1 MCGELDGDLLVNE
14 EIHAQFLATARMIGA
29 DNRAAADPPPKG
41 LNGEKGRA
49 AYMDRLF
56 KESLTRAIGDVNG
69 ADDNEKVDALAS
81 QAIAF
86 ARLAGFIAG
95 QLPPDADLFRPVIE
109 ALTAGQGEPRQ
120 LIDARRADHHHHH
133 GHGTQGHGNHG
144 GHDGG

>member
-1 MCGELDGDLLVNE
+1 MCGELDGDILVNE
-14 EIHAQFLATARMIGA
+14 EIFAQFLATAHMIGV
-29 DNRAAADPPPKG
+29 DNRETTDPPPSG
-41 LNGEKGRA
+41 LSDPKGRA

-56 KESLTRAIGDVNG
+56 KEALGRAIGDVNA
-69 ADDNEKVDALAS
+69 ADDSEKVDALAS

-109 ALTAGQGEPRQ
+109 ALTAGHGEPRQ
-120 LIDARRADHHHHH
+120 LIDARRAQHDHHHDHRH
-133 GHGTQGHGNHG
+133 GHGNHG